1 MAPYAVFE
9 NCGQDCC
16 ARSRLIVE
24 ESVKDE
30 LLERYAA
37 TASGLRVGMPEDA
50 ATEIGPLISAG
61 QRETVEGYVRVGLDE
76 GAKVVAG
83 GERPGG
89 ELEAGFFYRPTVLDG
104 VTNDMR
110 VAREE
115 IFGPVVS
122 RHHLPRRGGGHA
134 HRKRHAATASR
145 GRSGRA
151 TAPASCGSP
160 GRCARACSA

>member
-50 ATEIGPLISAG
+50 ATEIGPLISAA
-61 QRETVEGYVRVGLDE
+61 QRETVEGYVRSGIDE

-89 ELEAGFFYRPTVLDG
+89 ELEAGLLLPADRARRRDQRHARRPRGDLRAG
-104 VTNDMR
+104 R
-110 VAREE
+110 R
-115 IFGPVVS
+115 
-122 RHHLPRRGGGHA
+122 RHHVPRRGGGDPD
-134 HRKRHAATASR
+134 R
-145 GRSGRA
+145 
-151 TAPASCGSP
+151 
-160 GRCARACSA
+160 